1 MKVRKIVHLI
11 MLLAIIPMLSGCWF
25 LAGAGLGA
33 AGGYVAHDSGY
44 TVQSPVTKEEG
55 EKEKS
60 K

>member
-1 MKVRKIVHLI
+1 